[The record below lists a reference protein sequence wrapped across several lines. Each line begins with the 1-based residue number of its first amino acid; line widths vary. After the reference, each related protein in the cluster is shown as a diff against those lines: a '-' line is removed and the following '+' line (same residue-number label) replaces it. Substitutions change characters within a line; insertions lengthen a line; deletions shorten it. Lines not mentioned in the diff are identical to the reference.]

1 MMDVC
6 FLPEVRD
13 DLLSSMEWFDQRRD
27 GLGEELEIEFYSA
40 VAVVRERPLSFAADQ
55 TGYRPCRLKRFTAV
69 LYFRI
74 ENSQIVVAGL
84 FVGGRDEQRLK
95 GRE

>member
-1 MMDVC
+1 MDVR

-13 DLLSSMEWFDQRRD
+13 DLLSSMDWFDLRRD
-27 GLGEELEIEFYSA
+27 RLGDELETEFYAA
-40 VAVVRERPLSFAADQ
+40 VATVRARPLSFAADR

-74 ENSQIVVAGL
+74 DDDLIVVAGL
-84 FVGGRDEQRLK
+84 FVGGRDENRLA
-95 GRE
+95 GRK